1 MSNAVID
8 NMICWENKEL
18 IGIDRFTVLD
28 SNRRKV
34 YFFTDGRGRVNI
46 DAWDEKTINQNV
58 MDETA
63 SRIEYGQLPEKVRVA
78 VQFKR
83 NS

>member
-8 NMICWENKEL
+8 NMIIWENKEL

-34 YFFTDGRGRVNI
+34 YFFTDGRGRVDV
-46 DAWDEKTINQNV
+46 DAWDEKTINQGV
-58 MDETA
+58 MDET
-63 SRIEYGQLPEKVRVA
+63 SNRIEFGCLPEKVRVA
-78 VQFKR
+78 IQFKR